1 MGSVCERVGER
12 QEGGARI
19 ATLGVVVGSN
29 RLAALHFAAVG
40 MGELQPG
47 NRVGTRSCRLSAGLG
62 AMRDNDSAWRKILQQ
77 RIFQGISQFKS
88 IKP

>member
-1 MGSVCERVGER
+1 M
-12 QEGGARI
+12 RI

-29 RLAALHFAAVG
+29 RLAALHFAG
-40 MGELQPG
+40 MWMGERQPG
-47 NRVGTRSCRLSAGLG
+47 NRVGRRSCRPSAGLG
-62 AMRDNDSAWRKILQQ
+62 ALRDNDSAWRKIMQQ